1 MKNLKSF
8 KIFESGI
15 NFREKLSN
23 IEEDIKDI
31 LLELIDSGKVRVGF
45 NDPYRNNK
53 YVMIRTSQSDKA
65 IYWDD
70 VQEYVDRIV
79 DYLGDNFVQL
89 KVRKHPN
96 YREDR
101 NKNINTEPD
110 WIEVNTDDDN
120 SDIDYGLWSVIIKFD
135 IR

>member
-1 MKNLKSF
+1 MKNLKTF

-31 LLELIDSGKVRVGF
+31 LLELIDSGEVRVVF

-53 YVMIRTSQSDKA
+53 YVMLRTSQSDKS

-79 DYLGDNFVQL
+79 DYLGDNFTQI
-89 KVRKHPN
+89 KIRKHPN
-96 YREDR
+96 YIEDKNR
-101 NKNINTEPD
+101 NINTEPD
-110 WIEVNTDDDN
+110 WIEVNLDEDN
-120 SDIDYGLWSVIIKFD
+120 SDINYGLWSVIIKFD